1 MLLQL
6 HFPLTVL
13 QEEHQNNARSNCSIT
28 TSEHQF
34 LSHKSLLLI
43 SAWAES
49 PEGYVAESLVGHGVD
64 LGLFFS
70 CRVRMRAMVLVS
82 LSAGRS
88 D

>member
-13 QEEHQNNARSNCSIT
+13 QEEHQNNARFNCSIT
-28 TSEHQF
+28 TLEHQL

-49 PEGYVAESLVGHGVD
+49 LEGYVAESLVGHGVD
-64 LGLFFS
+64 LGLFS

-82 LSAGRS
+82 LRAGRS